1 MSDQYPPLTVLAGL
15 GNPGSQ
21 YHLTRHNIGFMVI
34 DAIAAAAQLTISKT
48 KFNAQ
53 YGRGKIGNC
62 QVMLVKPLKFM
73 NCSGPP
79 IRQLTDYFSIDRH
92 NLIVIHDDI
101 DLAFG
106 RIKIKQKGGDGGHNG
121 VKSIIQAFGGSD
133 FVRVRVGVGRGADPN
148 GRPTDVIGHVLG
160 RFDQS
165 ETEALETLINIGRD
179 AVVACLKNGATAAMN
194 SFNSKRLVI
203 AS

>member
-1 MSDQYPPLTVLAGL
+1 MTDQDHLTVLAGL

-21 YHLTRHNIGFMVI
+21 YSLTRHNIGFMVL
-34 DAIAAAAQLTISKT
+34 DAVAAAAQINVSKT

-53 YGRGKIGNC
+53 YGRGKIGKHP
-62 QVMLVKPLKFM
+62 VILVKPLQYM

-79 IRQLTDYFSIDRH
+79 IKQLMDYFSDNH
-92 NLIVIHDDI
+92 NQLIVIHDDI

-148 GRPTDVIGHVLG
+148 GRPTNVIGHVLG

-165 ETEALETLINIGRD
+165 ETDVLGTLIDTGRD
-179 AVVACLKNGATAAMN
+179 AVVACLKTGATAAMN
-194 SFNSKRLVI
+194 IFNSKRLVI
-203 AS
+203 VS